1 MYYQKR
7 QTDPGEL
14 RLKESQT
21 ILAGLFQIYS
31 QVTLVVDALDECN
44 KENRLDLMDILD
56 NFIAE
61 SSTPVRILISS
72 RRDGDIKRHF
82 ENGPN
87 LEIRAIDTR
96 DDIAMVVKDGI
107 NTCQKRWPYDISSEV
122 KKLIF
127 DTLVAKSGG
136 M

>member
-7 QTDPGEL
+7 QTGSGEL

-21 ILAGLFQIYS
+21 ILAGLFEIYS

-44 KENRLDLMDILD
+44 KETRLDLMTVLD
-56 NFIAE
+56 KFIAE
-61 SSTPVRILISS
+61 SSTPVKILISS
-72 RRDGDIKRHF
+72 RRDGDIKRHL
-82 ENGPN
+82 ENGPH

-96 DDIAMVVKDGI
+96 DDIVRFVKDI
-107 NTCQKRWPYDISSEV
+107 NAPKNYWVGNISSEV
-122 KKLIF
+122 KELIF